1 MGKRPGVHFAFFL
14 CCFYRRGYGVEG
26 MRGQETASVAL
37 FCYFTSNVLGLL
49 PPVCSTR
56 PQSFSRTTSCQ
67 VFGGQLG
74 KAPWHCT
81 WRSPGVLPSRQ
92 NSVKLWAF
100 VLWLGTLKEHKV
112 FCVRLVSGRKCSP
125 TASKA
130 VPSCLWEAAADYNHF
145 PDDLTQSFFSPEH
158 FQELSRLKF
167 FPPKTHYCHRQPM
180 LSLDSEAKGQSITD
194 SERWMRGQASFR
206 CNPSYQQQV
215 SASLLPL
222 RPEVIHGRLDH
233 LKESL
238 TRLSFT
244 FSIYFCSN
252 LAGDQVWTRAPP
264 SLRV

>member
-100 VLWLGTLKEHKV
+100 VLWLDALKRAQGVLREACLRQKMLTH
-112 FCVRLVSGRKCSP
+112 CIQSCSLLFMRG
-125 TASKA
+125 
-130 VPSCLWEAAADYNHF
+130 SCWL
-145 PDDLTQSFFSPEH
+145 QSFSWWSDTILFQPWAFS
-158 FQELSRLKF
+158 RV
-167 FPPKTHYCHRQPM
+167 
-180 LSLDSEAKGQSITD
+180 IT
-194 SERWMRGQASFR
+194 
-206 CNPSYQQQV
+206 P
-215 SASLLPL
+215 
-222 RPEVIHGRLDH
+222 
-233 LKESL
+233 
-238 TRLSFT
+238 
-244 FSIYFCSN
+244 
-252 LAGDQVWTRAPP
+252 
-264 SLRV
+264 

>member
-100 VLWLGTLKEHKV
+100 VLWLDALKRAQGVLREACLQAENAHPLHPKL
-112 FCVRLVSGRKCSP
+112 FPLVYERQ
-125 TASKA
+125 
-130 VPSCLWEAAADYNHF
+130 L
-145 PDDLTQSFFSPEH
+145 LTTIIFLMIWHNPFSPEH

-252 LAGDQVWTRAPP
+252 LAGDRVWTTVPP

>member
-112 FCVRLVSGRKCSP
+112 FCVRLVSRQKMLIHCIQSCSLLFMRG
-125 TASKA
+125 
-130 VPSCLWEAAADYNHF
+130 SCWL
-145 PDDLTQSFFSPEH
+145 QSFSWWSDTILFQPWAFS
-158 FQELSRLKF
+158 RV
-167 FPPKTHYCHRQPM
+167 
-180 LSLDSEAKGQSITD
+180 IT
-194 SERWMRGQASFR
+194 
-206 CNPSYQQQV
+206 P
-215 SASLLPL
+215 
-222 RPEVIHGRLDH
+222 
-233 LKESL
+233 
-238 TRLSFT
+238 
-244 FSIYFCSN
+244 
-252 LAGDQVWTRAPP
+252 
-264 SLRV
+264 

>member
-56 PQSFSRTTSCQ
+56 PQSFSWTTSCQ

-92 NSVKLWAF
+92 NSVKLW
-100 VLWLGTLKEHKV
+100 VLGHVKKSTRCFAWGL
-112 FCVRLVSGRKCSP
+112 SPGRKCSP
-125 TASKA
+125 IASKA

-167 FPPKTHYCHRQPM
+167 FPPQ
-180 LSLDSEAKGQSITD
+180 D
-194 SERWMRGQASFR
+194 
-206 CNPSYQQQV
+206 
-215 SASLLPL
+215 SLLSSSTDAISRL
-222 RPEVIHGRLDH
+222 R
-233 LKESL
+233 S
-238 TRLSFT
+238 
-244 FSIYFCSN
+244 
-252 LAGDQVWTRAPP
+252 
-264 SLRV
+264 